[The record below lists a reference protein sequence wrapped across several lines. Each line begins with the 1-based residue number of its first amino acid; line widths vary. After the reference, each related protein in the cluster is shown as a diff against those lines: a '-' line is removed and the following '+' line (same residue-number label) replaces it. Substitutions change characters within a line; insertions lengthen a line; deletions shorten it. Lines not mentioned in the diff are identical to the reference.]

1 VTAENLKALNT
12 PIYPVEKIS
21 NHYTTNLKRR
31 LSMAIKIISVLL
43 IMSITLPILGYFG
56 GKKTSKN
63 GKAMLLI
70 NISSFFMTLLVSTVL
85 MFSSSVFAAPETAA
99 SVAGLSS
106 GLGYLAAALVTGLST
121 IGAGIAVAAAASTA
135 LGAISEDPK
144 LMGKSLIF
152 VALAEGI
159 ALYGLLV
166 SFSILAR
173 I

>member
-1 VTAENLKALNT
+1 
-12 PIYPVEKIS
+12 
-21 NHYTTNLKRR
+21 
-31 LSMAIKIISVLL
+31 MAVKIIAFVLML
-43 IMSITLPILGYFG
+43 SIVIPFGVYFL
-56 GKKTSKN
+56 GKKTKKRGST
-63 GKAMLLI
+63 ALVT
-70 NISSFFMTLLVSTVL
+70 NITAFFATLAVSTVI
-85 MFSSSVFAAPETAA
+85 MFSNAFAAPAEEAA
-99 SVAGLSS
+99 GAGLAT
-106 GLGYLAAALVTGLST
+106 GLGFLAAALVTGLST
-121 IGAGIAVAAAASTA
+121 IGAGIAVAASASTA

>member
-1 VTAENLKALNT
+1 
-12 PIYPVEKIS
+12 
-21 NHYTTNLKRR
+21 
-31 LSMAIKIISVLL
+31 MAIKIISAILALSIIIPFGAYFIGKRTNKRGKSML
-43 IMSITLPILGYFG
+43 IT
-56 GKKTSKN
+56 
-63 GKAMLLI
+63 
-70 NISSFFMTLLVSTVL
+70 NIASFFVTLFVSTG
-85 MFSSSVFAAPETAA
+85 MIFSGSVMAAPAGAA
-99 SVAGLSS
+99 QAGDLAT

-121 IGAGIAVAAAASTA
+121 IGAGIAVAAASSTA

-173 I
+173 L